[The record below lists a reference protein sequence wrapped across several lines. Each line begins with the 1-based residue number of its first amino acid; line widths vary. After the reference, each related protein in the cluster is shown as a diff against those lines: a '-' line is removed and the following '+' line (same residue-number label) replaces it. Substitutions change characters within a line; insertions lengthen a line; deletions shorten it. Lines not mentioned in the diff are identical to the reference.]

1 MIYPSDFEQRL
12 GFDKIRES
20 LLSKATTN
28 VASEMVRGLTF
39 LTDPT
44 IIKPLL
50 RQTTEM
56 VSIIMLDNGWQNDSY
71 FDTRYCKRLNAEGAY
86 ISTEELKKLRQS
98 LTRAHF
104 LIEFLD
110 SRKIKYP
117 QLHTLTHGA
126 VTQHAVITAIER
138 IIDQTGT
145 IKDNASP
152 ELAQIR
158 RDKKSKTASISATL
172 NRIMQQA
179 KSQGLIEDDATYS
192 IRDGRNVIPI
202 TAANKRKIKGVVLGE
217 SATGKTAFVEPLEIM
232 ELSNEIHELDVAE
245 HNEIIRILTIFTQS
259 IQEDIEDIIALGEF
273 VGTIEFIQIKAN
285 YAISTDSRAPIV
297 EKGERLYLRDARHPL
312 LEATLKAENKKVVP
326 LNINLTKQTRIL
338 LISGPNAGG
347 KSVCLKTVG
356 LLQYMMQCGLLIPA
370 KDNSEMGVFRSIFLD
385 IGDQQSIENDL
396 STYSSHLQNMK
407 TFIKGAYKDSLVLID
422 EFGGGTEP
430 TIGGAI
436 SEAVLEELLVSKTFG
451 VITTH
456 YANLKYFASAND
468 GIDNGAMTFDV
479 EKIAPLFALDQG
491 RAGSSF
497 AVEIARKIGLPH
509 TIVQK
514 AQEKIGVEQLSIEKQ
529 LLRATRDK
537 RYWEVKREKI
547 KQQEKGVDRTAE
559 QLEAELSQI
568 KTQRT
573 EIIKAAKAEAKNLL
587 QNANKEIEKTIRLI
601 KEAAADKA
609 RTKVARQGLEEY
621 KDIVDTKDNHAD
633 IERKI
638 AKIKRLQ
645 ENREQKAAQK
655 LNAPIQKP
663 ELPKK
668 ERPIEVGDIVAL
680 KGQSVA
686 GDVESISGKKV
697 TVAFGSLRTIVEIN
711 RLTHATREQKR
722 GSEQKPHQSSIK
734 SNFSTMNTRL
744 NFSDKLDVRGQRA
757 DDALD
762 SVKTFIDEAIMINA
776 SQVQILHGKGD
787 GILHTMIRNY
797 LKTEH
802 AVKSYADEHISR
814 GGSGITIVQF

>member
-12 GFDKIRES
+12 GFDKIRDT
-20 LLSKATTN
+20 LLNKTTTN
-28 VASEMVRGLTF
+28 VASEMVREINF
-39 LTDPT
+39 LTDPL

-50 RQTTEM
+50 YQTTEM
-56 VSIIMLDNGWQNDSY
+56 VSIILIDSAWINDSY

-86 ISTEELKKLRQS
+86 ISTEELKQLRQS
-98 LTRAHF
+98 LVRAHF
-104 LIEFLD
+104 LLD
-110 SRKIKYP
+110 FFDIRKIKYKN
-117 QLHTLTHGA
+117 LHTLTIGT
-126 VTQHAVITAIER
+126 VPQHHVVAAIDR
-138 IIDQTGT
+138 IIDTTGT
-145 IKDNASP
+145 IKDNAST
-152 ELAQIR
+152 ELEQIR
-158 RDKKSKTASISATL
+158 RDKKAKTASISATL
-172 NRIMQQA
+172 NRIMKLA
-179 KSQGLIEDDATYS
+179 KAQGLIEDDATYS
-192 IRDGRNVIPI
+192 IRDGRNVIPV
-202 TAANKRKIKGVVLGE
+202 TAANKRKIRGVVLGE

-245 HNEIIRILTIFTQS
+245 HNEIIRILTIFTQN
-259 IQEDIEDIIALGEF
+259 IQEEIGDIIALGEF

-285 YAISTDSRAPIV
+285 YAIRTDSRAPIV

-312 LEATLKAENKKVVP
+312 LEDTLKAENKKIVP

-370 KDNSEMGVFRSIFLD
+370 KDNSEMGIFRSIFLD

-479 EKIAPLFALDQG
+479 EKIAPLFSLDQG

-529 LLRATRDK
+529 LIRATRDK
-537 RYWEVKREKI
+537 RYWEQKREKI
-547 KQQEKGVDRTAE
+547 KLQEKGVDRTAE
-559 QLEAELSQI
+559 QLETELSLLKI
-568 KTQRT
+568 QRT

-587 QNANKEIEKTIRLI
+587 LNANKEIEKTIREI
-601 KEAAADKA
+601 KEASADKE
-609 RTKVARQGLEEY
+609 RTKTARQGLELY
-621 KDIVDTKDNHAD
+621 KDFVDEKDNSAD
-633 IERKI
+633 IERRI

-645 ENREQKAAQK
+645 ENRELRAQK
-655 LNAPIQKP
+655 KQNAPTKKTD
-663 ELPKK
+663 LPKK
-668 ERPIEVGDIVAL
+668 ERQIIQGDIVAI
-680 KGQSVA
+680 KGQTVA
-686 GDVESISGKKV
+686 GDVESISGKKA
-697 TVAFGSLRTIVEIN
+697 TVVFGNVRTTVELN

-722 GSEQKPHQSSIK
+722 GSEQKPVQSSIQ
-734 SNFSTMNTRL
+734 SNYSSMNTRL
-744 NFSDKLDVRGQRA
+744 NFRDKLDVRGQRA

-776 SQVQILHGKGD
+776 NQVQILHGKGD
-787 GILHTMIRNY
+787 GILHSMIRNY
-797 LKTEH
+797 LKTEP